1 MHRHMWKNNKFGLRI
16 YYKGIVKKQNEVERM
31 LYEFLKGTMQVN
43 QFTIYDCINATDQW
57 LESTHNYIQW
67 CFPNHK
73 QSSVSKNAPIL
84 TDNELNK
91 ILNDEIC
98 VSNIKSMTNR
108 MIQFYDNNPVKSS
121 FNHNCKRITRIL
133 LFLKEIDENEF
144 SIDSIAKKRNWIIKG
159 NEPDIQRCSQFILT
173 NFRDGKI
180 GKFTLEKPTDF

>member
-1 MHRHMWKNNKFGLRI
+1 MYRHMWKNNKFGLRI

-73 QSSVSKNAPIL
+73 QSSVIKNAPIL

-133 LFLKEIDENEF
+133 LFLKEIDENECERF
-144 SIDSIAKKRNWIIKG
+144 YRNTA
-159 NEPDIQRCSQFILT
+159 ERFILQYRKT
-173 NFRDGKI
+173 ALRMI
-180 GKFTLEKPTDF
+180 GINDHTISYWTSALLHI